1 MELTELL
8 STVELFEGLTA
19 AELEKIA
26 ALCFRRTFQPHEV
39 IARPNR
45 YSDECFIVQEGFV
58 EVEMEG
64 PAGRRVQ
71 LNLGPGQT
79 IGEIALVD
87 ESPRLATLRAAS
99 TTTVVQIIPQGDFG
113 ALCERECRIGYIV
126 MRNIAADL
134 AFRLRQRRPHDP
146 LSG

>member
-1 MELTELL
+1 MELAELL
-8 STVELFEGLTA
+8 STVELFDGLNP
-19 AELEKIA
+19 AELEKLA
-26 ALCFRRTFQPHEV
+26 AMCFRRTFQQHEV
-39 IARPNR
+39 IARPNN
-45 YSDECFIVQEGFV
+45 YSDECFIIQEGFV
-58 EVEMEG
+58 EVEIEG

-87 ESPRLATLRAAS
+87 EGPRLATLRAAS
-99 TTTVVQIIPQGDFG
+99 APAVVQIIPQPEFA
-113 ALCERECRIGYIV
+113 ALCEQECRIGYIV

-134 AFRLRQRRPHDP
+134 AFRLRQRRPNDL